1 MTPLQ
6 NRRTEPRLRH
16 RLPLRL
22 KHALEEAT
30 TYSENISASGV
41 YCTVKHFIPLMT
53 KVQVQL
59 QIPGKTK
66 KAKPTPLTC
75 QGVVV
80 RVEPPLARP
89 GRSTYNIAIFF
100 NELQERDRD
109 RLAAYVQQHLP
120 ISN

>member
-6 NRRTEPRLRH
+6 NRRTEPRLKH

-66 KAKPTPLTC
+66 KAKPTPLAC